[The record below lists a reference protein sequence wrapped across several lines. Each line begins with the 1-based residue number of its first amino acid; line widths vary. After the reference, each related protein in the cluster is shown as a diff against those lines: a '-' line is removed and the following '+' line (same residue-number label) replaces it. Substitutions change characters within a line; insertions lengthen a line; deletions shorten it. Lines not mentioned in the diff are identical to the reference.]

1 MKIMFKSNY
10 FAVLAASLLLFSAC
24 DSDNDP
30 IPEPDLSMVHS
41 DVELN
46 QAFEDLDFMTLSVL
60 QSSGVGART
69 VGTANDDLCSTAII
83 TTDAQAKKII
93 VDFGAGCTSSNGVER
108 KGKILLAYTGNLLFP
123 GATVITTFEGY
134 EVNGLKLEGI
144 RTLVNTAINLA
155 TSTITLGMKIQEGKV
170 TWPDNKFVTFI
181 SDQVRSIQ
189 LGAQSYEIKVTGT
202 ASGINREGLEY
213 SSLTT
218 TPLVITQTCVQS
230 GVYIPTTG
238 ILQFS
243 NEGMQISIDY
253 GSGTCDKIVT
263 LTYPGGVKEVILD

>member
-1 MKIMFKSNY
+1 MKIKFKSNY

-30 IPEPDLSMVHS
+30 IPEPDLSMVHA
-41 DVELN
+41 DGELN